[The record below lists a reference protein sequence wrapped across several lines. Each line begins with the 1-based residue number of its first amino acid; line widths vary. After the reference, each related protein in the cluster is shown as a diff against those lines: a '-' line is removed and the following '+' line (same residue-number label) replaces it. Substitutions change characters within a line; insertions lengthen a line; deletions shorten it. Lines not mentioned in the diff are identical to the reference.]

1 MQLMKTIAVLGAFAT
16 LAACEGPGVGGL
28 GNVGADKSV
37 DYGINAHSL
46 STMIAGIWVDPD
58 GCDHWIID
66 DGLEGYLSER
76 LQPDGRPVCSG
87 VAPPTYAIGPF
98 QDGSPIPDVN

>member
-1 MQLMKTIAVLGAFAT
+1 MMNIAKIVTA
-16 LAACEGPGVGGL
+16 LAAAGTLSACEYGP
-28 GNVGADKSV
+28 DKSI
-37 DYGINAHSL
+37 DRGINSHHV

-66 DGLEGYLSER
+66 DGVEGYLSER

-87 VAPPTYAIGPF
+87 VAPPTYAVGPF
-98 QDGSPIPDVN
+98 QDGSPIPDPL

>member
-1 MQLMKTIAVLGAFAT
+1 MRVSFLITGLAAAT
-16 LAACEGPGVGGL
+16 LLAGCEGEIQFGGY
-28 GNVGADKSV
+28 GPDKSI
-37 DYGINAHSL
+37 DRGINAHHL

-87 VAPPTYAIGPF
+87 VAPPTYVVGPF
-98 QDGSPIPDVN
+98 QDGSPIPDPL